1 MLGADYLVEGQVRRD
16 GDRVRV
22 TAQLIESHDETHLWA
37 RTFDR
42 VLVDMLSVQ
51 TEIGAEIAKAVADAL
66 AVTGR
71 ASA

>member
-1 MLGADYLVEGQVRRD
+1 
-16 GDRVRV
+16 VRV
-22 TAQLIESHDETHLWA
+22 TAQLIESQDETHLWA

-42 VLVDMLSVQ
+42 VLVDALSAQ

-66 AVTGR
+66 AVTGC